1 MVPTFTI
8 YTGPMYGSKTSR
20 LIADVDRFSRQK
32 RKVLAF
38 KPRIDDRY
46 SESKICSHSGAE
58 VSAYCVS
65 NGNDVMKIVLENL
78 SSERP
83 NTDYVVAVDEAFMI
97 DGISSTLLEV
107 FKKGIT
113 VVVSSIQLSANFK
126 PFEEMQAMM
135 PYATK
140 IEVCPAVCPETGED
154 AYYTFSKLN
163 VGHDPVIGGEGM
175 YEPRSFYAHP
185 TLNS

>member
-1 MVPTFTI
+1 MIPTFTI

-20 LIADVDRFSRQK
+20 LIADIDRFSRQK

-58 VSAYCVS
+58 VIAHCVS
-65 NGNDVMKIVLENL
+65 SGFEILNIVLESL
-78 SSERP
+78 KHDS
-83 NTDYVVAVDEAFMI
+83 DYGNYVIAVDEAFMI
-97 DGISSTLLEV
+97 DGVAEILLKI
-107 FKKGIT
+107 FRKGIT
-113 VVVSSIQLSANFK
+113 IVVSSIQLSANFK
-126 PFEEMQAMM
+126 PFEEMKEMM

-154 AYYTFSKLN
+154 AYYTFSKLK

-175 YEPRSFYAHP
+175 YEPRSFYAYP
-185 TLNS
+185 SLCS